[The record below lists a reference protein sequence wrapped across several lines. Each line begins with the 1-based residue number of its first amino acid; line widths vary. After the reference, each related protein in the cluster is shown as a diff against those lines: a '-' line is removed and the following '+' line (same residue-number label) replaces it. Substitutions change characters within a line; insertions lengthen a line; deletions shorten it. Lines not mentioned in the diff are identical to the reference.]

1 MAGNEI
7 VQVVQNIADATS
19 DQAQSMEGSLNSIS
33 DLSDKVEN
41 SMENSKEMVKESDI
55 VRNIIKDS
63 GQAVKG
69 LKNKFEL
76 NSKSNQELAN
86 KIDTLAESSNQIS
99 IITETIQSITEQTS
113 LLALNASIE
122 SARAGEAGKGFAVVA
137 EEVRK
142 LAEQS
147 STSASEIERVISNI
161 NKEVKDILDKMYET
175 IELEKDTK
183 DKIDITD
190 NAFNT
195 IRKSIDK
202 LEGSIRNVNESQK
215 LYIIIKTIY

>member
-1 MAGNEI
+1 M
-7 VQVVQNIADATS
+7 
-19 DQAQSMEGSLNSIS
+19 
-33 DLSDKVEN
+33 
-41 SMENSKEMVKESDI
+41 
-55 VRNIIKDS
+55 
-63 GQAVKG
+63 
-69 LKNKFEL
+69 

-147 STSASEIERVISNI
+147 STSASEIERVIFNI

-202 LEGSIRNVNESQK
+202 LEESIRNVNESQK

>member
-69 LKNKFEL
+69 LKINL
-76 NSKSNQELAN
+76 N
-86 KIDTLAESSNQIS
+86 
-99 IITETIQSITEQTS
+99 
-113 LLALNASIE
+113 
-122 SARAGEAGKGFAVVA
+122 
-137 EEVRK
+137 
-142 LAEQS
+142 
-147 STSASEIERVISNI
+147 
-161 NKEVKDILDKMYET
+161 
-175 IELEKDTK
+175 
-183 DKIDITD
+183 
-190 NAFNT
+190 
-195 IRKSIDK
+195 
-202 LEGSIRNVNESQK
+202 
-215 LYIIIKTIY
+215 